1 MKRII
6 LLVVGLFAIVPL
18 FAEKGLAFDLGTEP
32 EENGNVSYGMIQYGW
47 TDDIASRVD
56 VRYSTTNETS
66 DDIAGYAN
74 VVQTEKTNTFEADLL
89 PLVKYFG
96 AENQFSLSAGASY
109 QFSHEK
115 TFAGMFDVNGYMLDE
130 GDEGK
135 YFTMESNRNTHI
147 FAPRVGFTAKIPLGK
162 YFLFN
167 FESFLHPLY
176 AIKMKQ
182 DMAYHS
188 DQAVFDYSGENDYFK
203 ISSPYI
209 DVKATLDVF
218 EYVRLMSRFSFQRLE
233 FQQMDWADDWN
244 SLEGKDDTQTITTF
258 RAGLELLSK
267 KGNKARVKGGIYR
280 QMEWNKSTYRDN
292 TESESKW
299 VISFGTEM

>member
-1 MKRII
+1 M
-6 LLVVGLFAIVPL
+6 
-18 FAEKGLAFDLGTEP
+18 
-32 EENGNVSYGMIQYGW
+32 
-47 TDDIASRVD
+47 
-56 VRYSTTNETS
+56 
-66 DDIAGYAN
+66 
-74 VVQTEKTNTFEADLL
+74 
-89 PLVKYFG
+89 
-96 AENQFSLSAGASY
+96 FSLMPSTFRTIPVSAGIAPEPKDNARIAISEYGTFIVWFVMPKLYQYLSVPKPVILASASVIFFGVAATRLFVPSVSLSVLPSTSKIRS
-109 QFSHEK
+109 FS
-115 TFAGMFDVNGYMLDE
+115 AY
-130 GDEGK
+130 
-135 YFTMESNRNTHI
+135 
-147 FAPRVGFTAKIPLGK
+147 
-162 YFLFN
+162 LFPI
-167 FESFLHPLY
+167 SS
-176 AIKMKQ
+176 
-182 DMAYHS
+182 HS

-209 DVKATLDVF
+209 DAKATLDVF

-299 VISFGTEM
+299 VFSFGTEM